1 MAEDNF
7 KKFKKRYE
15 EGKISTTQMPP
26 VPGAP
31 GRGAARAVVGAVM
44 NAGRQKL
51 MNRLEGARQAGAKAR
66 NTPKEGSKGRSGTLS
81 ERLEATRAR
90 PRTEKESN
98 KFGPLVKRQQN
109 LPANRGNRAVV
120 KREENMPAVVREG
133 RREVQNYKPGSRS
146 VATQGTRTF
155 GDKGQ
160 PRIVGLSNKGKLA
173 LGGGAAA
180 AAAAAY
186 KSADKPKADDKPRNK
201 VFGGARPGERAG
213 AYPAAKRPES
223 KAPVP
228 KAKPAGGSSS
238 GTSSSGTSKPVKA
251 AGDKS
256 RAAKPEKKFSNFE
269 RMKQRQYEK
278 EGYGGRAMTTE
289 RAKAQV
295 VKERGQKLQM
305 PSFGKSKTANKAA
318 PKQASNM
325 KPIEYKSQKARDFAT
340 KMQGRNRSG
349 KVDNKFK
356 FKDLFK

>member
-31 GRGAARAVVGAVM
+31 GRGAARAVAGAVM

-51 MNRLEGARQAGAKAR
+51 MNRLEASRQAGAKAR

-90 PRTEKESN
+90 PRTKKESE
-98 KFGPLVKRQQN
+98 KFGPLVKRAEN
-109 LPANRGNRAVV
+109 LPAKQSRAVV
-120 KREENMPAVVREG
+120 KREENLPAVVREG

-173 LGGGAAA
+173 LGGGAAV

-238 GTSSSGTSKPVKA
+238 GTSKPVKA

-278 EGYGGRAMTTE
+278 EGYGGRAMTAE

-295 VKERGQKLQM
+295 MKERGQKLQV
-305 PSFGKSKTANKAA
+305 PSFGKSKTANKAT

-325 KPIEYKSQKARDFAT
+325 KPIEYRSQKARDFAA

-349 KVDNKFK
+349 KADSKFK